1 MGRVG
6 FVVIRVGSILRWSTI
21 IAAILAA
28 GLLLY
33 GLLGPMA
40 RPSLVPVAA
49 LPLDRP
55 APDFTLADWS
65 GQPVALSAY
74 KGRPVLL
81 VFWTSWCP
89 GCPDGL
95 SDLDR
100 LYRQY
105 RDSHGLVLLAVNIME
120 TRAAVETVAR
130 ERGWAF
136 PILLDTDGAVS
147 SAYLVRIA
155 PTVMFIDTQGILR
168 DRLQGELERDIV
180 LARLQPLLPREPL
193 QPTMP
198 RPELPVRATGL
209 TLRRDH

>member
-1 MGRVG
+1 VGRVG

-155 PTVMFIDTQGILR
+155 PTVMFIDTQGVLR
-168 DRLQGELERDIV
+168 DRLQGELERDII

-198 RPELPVRATGL
+198 WPELPVRATGL